1 MTAAALFQSI
11 LASLP
16 EIVVVAGACVLLI
29 LGQLVRK
36 GQGHFLVWASVA
48 VVLIAALG
56 TLMLAG
62 EVRPAYTGMFIADR
76 FAVFFKVVFYLATVL
91 TFLLS
96 RKYAEIEEIGSS
108 EYYVLLLFALS
119 GMMIMASATDLLSIY
134 VGLELMALCTY
145 VLTGFLRQQ
154 RRSNEA
160 ALKYVILGGVSTGI
174 FLYGVS
180 LVYGLTGTT
189 QLDGMAAAVTGDP
202 LDPGLLLAV
211 VFIVAGLVFKV
222 GAVPFHMWVPDVY
235 EGAPTTI
242 TAFMSVGPKA
252 AGFAVILRVFLNPLV
267 AASDAWIIVAV
278 IAVVT
283 MALGSFVALVQDN
296 FKRLLAYSSI
306 AHAGFAMFGVV
317 AGGADGIASV
327 MLYLLIYAFMNLG
340 IFGTVIMMR
349 NGDFS
354 GEVIEDYAGFAK
366 SHRGLALLMLLYLFS
381 LAGIPPTA
389 GFFAKFYVLV
399 ALVERGFVMLAVIAV
414 LLSAV
419 AAYFYIRI
427 VMVIYMREPER
438 RVRPGADALG
448 PRHARLHRRR
458 HHRHR
463 PISGVVSEACSTFR
477 VWRLIDW
484 ICNDPADGILL
495 TVQERN
501 AQVASRGSASPVRRV
516 GRGLSKA
523 LGG

>member
-1 MTAAALFQSI
+1 MTAAALVQSI
-11 LASLP
+11 LASGP
-16 EIVVVAGACVLLI
+16 EIVVVSGACILLI
-29 LGQLVRK
+29 LGQFVRRE
-36 GQGHFLVWASVA
+36 QEYFLVWASVA

-56 TLMLAG
+56 TLMLAS
-62 EVRPAYTGMFIADR
+62 EVRPAYAGMFIADR
-76 FAVFFKVVFYLATVL
+76 FAVFFKFVFYLATIL
-91 TFLLS
+91 TFFLS
-96 RKYAEIEEIGSS
+96 RKYADIEGIGSS

-134 VGLELMALCTY
+134 VGLELMVLCTY

-160 ALKYVILGGVSTGI
+160 ALKYVILGSVSTGI

-267 AASDAWIIVAV
+267 AASDVWIIVAV
-278 IAVVT
+278 IAVAT

-296 FKRLLAYSSI
+296 IKRLLAYSSI
-306 AHAGFAMFGVV
+306 AHAGFAIFGVV
-317 AGGADGIASV
+317 AGGPDGIASV
-327 MLYLLIYAFMNLG
+327 MLYLLIYSFMNLG

-349 NGDFS
+349 NADFS
-354 GEVIEDYAGFAK
+354 GEAIEDYAGLAK
-366 SHRGLALLMLLYLFS
+366 SHPGLALLMLLFLFS

-399 ALVERGFVMLAVIAV
+399 ALVDRGFVVLAVIAV
-414 LLSAV
+414 LLSVV

-427 VMVIYMREPER
+427 VMVIYMREPGR
-438 RVRPGADALG
+438 AFAPALTPLVRAALAFTAAG
-448 PRHARLHRRR
+448 TIGIGLFPSWFLRL
-458 HHRHR
+458 
-463 PISGVVSEACSTFR
+463 
-477 VWRLIDW
+477 
-484 ICNDPADGILL
+484 
-495 TVQERN
+495 
-501 AQVASRGSASPVRRV
+501 AQHSVF
-516 GRGLSKA
+516 
-523 LGG
+523 GG

>member
-1 MTAAALFQSI
+1 MTAAALYQSI

-16 EIVVVAGACVLLI
+16 EIAVITGACILLI
-29 LGQLVRK
+29 LGLFVRK
-36 GQGHFLVWASVA
+36 SQAHLLVWASVTI
-48 VVLIAALG
+48 VLIAAVL

-76 FAVFFKVVFYLATVL
+76 FSVFFKLLFYLTTVL

-96 RKYAEIEEIGSS
+96 RKYAEIEGIVSS
-108 EYYVLLLFALS
+108 EYYVLLLLALS
-119 GMMIMASATDLLSIY
+119 GMMIMASATDLMSIY

-154 RRSNEA
+154 QRSNEA
-160 ALKYVILGGVSTGI
+160 ALKYVILGGVSTAI

-189 QLDGMAAAVTGDP
+189 QLDRMAAAVTAEP

-211 VFIVAGLVFKV
+211 VFIVAGLAFKV

-242 TAFMSVGPKA
+242 TAFMSVGPKM

-317 AGGADGIASV
+317 AGGADGIAGV
-327 MLYLLIYAFMNLG
+327 MLYLLIYMFMNLG
-340 IFGTVIMMR
+340 IFGMVIMMR
-349 NGDFS
+349 NGNFS

-366 SHRGLALLMLLYLFS
+366 LHRGLALLMLLYLFS

-399 ALVERGFVMLAVIAV
+399 ALVERGFVVLAVIAV

-419 AAYFYIRI
+419 AAYFYIRV
-427 VMVIYMREPER
+427 VMVIYMRDPER
-438 RVRPGADALG
+438 
-448 PRHARLHRRR
+448 
-458 HHRHR
+458 
-463 PISGVVSEACSTFR
+463 TF
-477 VWRLIDW
+477 
-484 ICNDPADGILL
+484 DPALTPAVRATLAVTAAGTIGIGLFPAWFL
-495 TVQERN
+495 RV
-501 AQVASRGSASPVRRV
+501 AQQSVF
-516 GRGLSKA
+516 
-523 LGG
+523 GG

>member
-1 MTAAALFQSI
+1 MTASLLFQSV

-16 EIVVVAGACVLLI
+16 EIVVVVGACALLI
-29 LGQLVRK
+29 LGQLLPK
-36 GQGHFLVWASVA
+36 GQGYFLVWASVA
-48 VVLIAALG
+48 IVLAAALA
-56 TLMLAG
+56 TLLLAG
-62 EVRPAYTGMFIADR
+62 EVRPAYSGMFVADR
-76 FAVFFKVVFYLATVL
+76 FAVFFKGVFYLATVL

-96 RKYAEIEEIGSS
+96 RKYAEIEGIESS

-145 VLTGFLRQQ
+145 VLTGFLRRE

-160 ALKYVILGGVSTGI
+160 ALKYVILGGAATGI

-189 QLDGMAAAVTGDP
+189 SLDGMATAVANNAG
-202 LDPGLLLAV
+202 DPGLLLAV
-211 VFIVAGLVFKV
+211 VFIVAGLAFKV

-242 TAFMSVGPKA
+242 TAFMSVAPKA
-252 AGFAVILRVFLNPLV
+252 AGFAAILRVFLNPLV
-267 AASDAWIIVAV
+267 TASNAWIIIAV

-340 IFGTVIMMR
+340 IFATVILMR

-354 GEVIEDYAGFAK
+354 GEAIDDYGGLAK
-366 SHRGLALLMLLYLFS
+366 SHPGLALLMLLYLFS

-399 ALVERGFVMLAVIAV
+399 ALVERGFVGLAVVAV
-414 LLSAV
+414 LLSAI

-427 VMVIYMREPER
+427 VMVIYMREPGEQTYPALTPS
-438 RVRPGADALG
+438 VRATLALTAAG
-448 PRHARLHRRR
+448 TIGIGL
-458 HHRHR
+458 
-463 PISGVVSEACSTFR
+463 F
-477 VWRLIDW
+477 
-484 ICNDPADGILL
+484 PAWFLKL
-495 TVQERN
+495 
-501 AQVASRGSASPVRRV
+501 AQDSVF
-516 GRGLSKA
+516 
-523 LGG
+523 GG

>member
-1 MTAAALFQSI
+1 MTAAALLASI

-16 EIVVVAGACVLLI
+16 EIIVIVGSCILLI
-29 LGQLVRK
+29 GGQLLPK
-36 GQGHFLVWASVA
+36 GKDALLVWASIAVVLVA
-48 VVLIAALG
+48 VVATF
-56 TLMLAG
+56 TLSGGAQ
-62 EVRPAYTGMFIADR
+62 PAYAGMFVADT
-76 FAVFFKVVFYLATVL
+76 FSIFFKSLFYLSILL

-96 RKYAEIEEIGSS
+96 RNYADIEGIGGS
-108 EYYVLLLFALS
+108 EYYVLLLLGLV

-134 VGLELMALCTY
+134 VGLELMVLCTY
-145 VLTGFLRQQ
+145 VLTGFLRREQ
-154 RRSNEA
+154 RSNEA
-160 ALKYVILGGVSTGI
+160 ALKYVILGAVSTGI

-189 QLDGMAAAVTGDP
+189 QLDRMAAAVTNDP

-211 VFIVAGLVFKV
+211 VFIVAGLVFKI

-235 EGAPTTI
+235 EGAPTTV

-267 AASDAWIIVAV
+267 ASSNVWIILAV

-306 AHAGFAMFGVV
+306 AHAGFAILGIV

-327 MLYLLIYAFMNLG
+327 MLYLLIYTFMNLG
-340 IFGTVIMMR
+340 IFGAVIMMR
-349 NGDFS
+349 NGNFS
-354 GEVIEDYAGFAK
+354 GEVIDDYSGFAK
-366 SHRGLALLMLLYLFS
+366 LHPGLALLMLLYLFS

-399 ALVERGFVMLAVIAV
+399 ALVERGFVLLAVFAV

-427 VMVIYMREPER
+427 VMVMFMREPER
-438 RVRPGADALG
+438 AFEPALTPLVGAALAVTAAG
-448 PRHARLHRRR
+448 TIGIGL
-458 HHRHR
+458 
-463 PISGVVSEACSTFR
+463 F
-477 VWRLIDW
+477 
-484 ICNDPADGILL
+484 PAWFLKL
-495 TVQERN
+495 
-501 AQVASRGSASPVRRV
+501 AQQSAF
-516 GRGLSKA
+516 
-523 LGG
+523 GG

>member
-1 MTAAALFQSI
+1 MTAVALLPSI

-16 EIVVVAGACVLLI
+16 EIIVVTGACILLIAGQFVPKGRDAVLVWSSVAIVLL
-29 LGQLVRK
+29 
-36 GQGHFLVWASVA
+36 
-48 VVLIAALG
+48 AALG
-56 TLMLAG
+56 TFTLSGGAQ
-62 EVRPAYTGMFIADR
+62 PAYAGMFVADP
-76 FAVFFKVVFYLATVL
+76 FSVFFKSVFYLAIVL

-96 RKYAEIEEIGSS
+96 RNYADIEGIGGS
-108 EYYVLLLFALS
+108 EYYVLLLLALS
-119 GMMIMASATDLLSIY
+119 GMMIMASATDLLAIY
-134 VGLELMALCTY
+134 VGLELMVLCTY
-145 VLTGFLRQQ
+145 VLTGFLRREQ
-154 RRSNEA
+154 RSNEA
-160 ALKYVILGGVSTGI
+160 ALKYVILGAVSTGI

-189 QLDGMAAAVTGDP
+189 QLDRMAAAVTGDP

-211 VFIVAGLVFKV
+211 VFIVAGLVFKI

-267 AASDAWIIVAV
+267 AGSNVWIILAV

-306 AHAGFAMFGVV
+306 AHAGFAIFGIV
-317 AGGADGIASV
+317 AGGADGVASV
-327 MLYLLIYAFMNLG
+327 MLYLLIYTFMNLG
-340 IFGTVIMMR
+340 IFGAVIMMR
-349 NGDFS
+349 NGNFS

-366 SHRGLALLMLLYLFS
+366 LHPGLALLMLLYLFS

-399 ALVERGFVMLAVIAV
+399 ALVERGFVLLAVIAV

-427 VMVIYMREPER
+427 VMVMFMREPER
-438 RVRPGADALG
+438 VFEPALTPLVGAALAVTAAG
-448 PRHARLHRRR
+448 TVGIGL
-458 HHRHR
+458 
-463 PISGVVSEACSTFR
+463 F
-477 VWRLIDW
+477 
-484 ICNDPADGILL
+484 PAWFLKL
-495 TVQERN
+495 
-501 AQVASRGSASPVRRV
+501 AQQSAF
-516 GRGLSKA
+516 
-523 LGG
+523 GG

>member
-1 MTAAALFQSI
+1 MNAAALYQSA

-16 EIVVVAGACVLLI
+16 EIVVVTGACILLI
-29 LGQLVRK
+29 LGELVRK
-36 GQGHFLVWASVA
+36 GREDLFLWASVA
-48 VVLIAALG
+48 VVAVAALI
-56 TLMLAG
+56 TLMPAG
-62 EVRPAYTGMFIADR
+62 EVRPAYAGMFIADR
-76 FAVFFKVVFYLATVL
+76 FSVYFKLIFYLATVL

-96 RKYAEIEEIGSS
+96 RKYADIEGIGSS
-108 EYYVLLLFALS
+108 EYYVLLLFTLS

-134 VGLELMALCTY
+134 VGLELTVLCTY
-145 VLTGFLRQQ
+145 VLTGFLRRE

-160 ALKYVILGGVSTGI
+160 ALKYVILGAVSTAI

-189 QLDGMAAAVTGDP
+189 QLDAMAVAVTSDP
-202 LDPGLLLAV
+202 PDPGLLLAV

-222 GAVPFHMWVPDVY
+222 GAVPFHMWLPDVY

-252 AGFAVILRVFLNPLV
+252 AGFAVILRVFLNPLI
-267 AASDAWIIVAV
+267 ANSNAWVVVAV

-306 AHAGFAMFGVV
+306 AHAGFALFGVV

-340 IFGTVIMMR
+340 LFGAVIMMR
-349 NGDFS
+349 SGDFS
-354 GEVIEDYAGFAK
+354 GEVIDDYAGFARP
-366 SHRGLALLMLLYLFS
+366 HPVLALLMLLYLFS

-399 ALVERGFVMLAVIAV
+399 ALVERGFVVLAVIAV

-427 VMVIYMREPER
+427 VMLIYMREPKRAFEPALTPM
-438 RVRPGADALG
+438 VGATLAVTAAGTIGIGLF
-448 PRHARLHRRR
+448 PAWFLRL
-458 HHRHR
+458 
-463 PISGVVSEACSTFR
+463 
-477 VWRLIDW
+477 
-484 ICNDPADGILL
+484 
-495 TVQERN
+495 
-501 AQVASRGSASPVRRV
+501 AQQSVF
-516 GRGLSKA
+516 
-523 LGG
+523 GG

>member
-1 MTAAALFQSI
+1 MTAAALLASI
-11 LASLP
+11 LVSLP
-16 EIVVVAGACVLLI
+16 EIIVIVGSCVLLI
-29 LGQLVRK
+29 GGQLLPK
-36 GQGHFLVWASVA
+36 GKDALLVWASVA
-48 VVLIAALG
+48 VVLLAALATF
-56 TLMLAG
+56 TLSG
-62 EVRPAYTGMFIADR
+62 EAQPAYAGMFVADP
-76 FAVFFKVVFYLATVL
+76 FSIFFKSLFYLSILL

-96 RKYAEIEEIGSS
+96 RNYADIEGIGGS
-108 EYYVLLLFALS
+108 EYYVLLLLALA

-134 VGLELMALCTY
+134 VGLELMVLCTY
-145 VLTGFLRQQ
+145 VLTGFLRRQQ
-154 RRSNEA
+154 RSNEA
-160 ALKYVILGGVSTGI
+160 ALKYVILGAVSTGI

-189 QLDGMAAAVTGDP
+189 QLDRMAAAVSNDP

-211 VFIVAGLVFKV
+211 VFIVAGLVFKI

-267 AASDAWIIVAV
+267 ASSNVWIILAV

-306 AHAGFAMFGVV
+306 AHAGFAILGIV

-327 MLYLLIYAFMNLG
+327 MLYLLIYTFMNLG
-340 IFGTVIMMR
+340 IFGAVIMMR
-349 NGDFS
+349 NGTFS
-354 GEVIEDYAGFAK
+354 GEVIEDYSGFAK
-366 SHRGLALLMLLYLFS
+366 LHPGLALLMLLYLFS

-399 ALVERGFVMLAVIAV
+399 ALVERGFVLLAVIAV

-427 VMVIYMREPER
+427 VMVMFMREPER
-438 RVRPGADALG
+438 AFEPALTPLVGAALAVTAAG
-448 PRHARLHRRR
+448 TIGIGL
-458 HHRHR
+458 
-463 PISGVVSEACSTFR
+463 F
-477 VWRLIDW
+477 
-484 ICNDPADGILL
+484 PAWFLKL
-495 TVQERN
+495 
-501 AQVASRGSASPVRRV
+501 AQQSAF
-516 GRGLSKA
+516 
-523 LGG
+523 GG

>member
-1 MTAAALFQSI
+1 MTAAALLQSI
-11 LASLP
+11 IASLP
-16 EIVVVAGACVLLI
+16 EIVVVTGACILLI
-29 LGQLVRK
+29 LGQLLRK
-36 GQGHFLVWASVA
+36 GQEHLLVSASIA
-48 VVLIAALG
+48 IVLIAALA
-56 TLMLAG
+56 TLMLG
-62 EVRPAYTGMFIADR
+62 SEVRPAYSGMFIADR
-76 FAVFFKVVFYLATVL
+76 FAVFFKLVFYLATIL

-96 RKYAEIEEIGSS
+96 RKYADIEGIGSSS
-108 EYYVLLLFALS
+108 EYYVLLLFALF

-134 VGLELMALCTY
+134 VGLELMVLCTY
-145 VLTGFLRQQ
+145 VLTGFMRRE

-160 ALKYVILGGVSTGI
+160 ALKYVILGAVSTGI

-189 QLDGMAAAVTGDP
+189 QLDAMAQAVTGDP

-222 GAVPFHMWVPDVY
+222 GAVPFHMWLPDVY

-267 AASDAWIIVAV
+267 AASDVWIIVAV

-306 AHAGFAMFGVV
+306 AHAGFAIFGVV
-317 AGGADGIASV
+317 AGGQDGIASV
-327 MLYLLIYAFMNLG
+327 MLYMLIYSFMNLG
-340 IFGTVIMMR
+340 IFGAVIMMR

-354 GEVIEDYAGFAK
+354 GEVINDYAGFAK
-366 SHRGLALLMLLYLFS
+366 SHPGLALLMLIYLFS

-438 RVRPGADALG
+438 VFEPALTPMVRATLAFTALG
-448 PRHARLHRRR
+448 TIGIGL
-458 HHRHR
+458 
-463 PISGVVSEACSTFR
+463 F
-477 VWRLIDW
+477 
-484 ICNDPADGILL
+484 PAWFLGL
-495 TVQERN
+495 
-501 AQVASRGSASPVRRV
+501 AQQSAS
-516 GRGLSKA
+516 
-523 LGG
+523 GG

>member
-1 MTAAALFQSI
+1 MTAAALLQSI

-16 EIVVVAGACVLLI
+16 EIVVVVGACVLLI
-29 LGQLVRK
+29 LGQIVPK
-36 GQGHFLVWASVA
+36 GQEQFLIWASVA
-48 VVLIAALG
+48 IVLIAALG

-62 EVRPAYTGMFIADR
+62 EVRPAYMDMFIADR
-76 FAVFFKVVFYLATVL
+76 FSAFFKIVFYLATGL

-96 RKYAEIEEIGSS
+96 RKYVEIEEIGSS

-145 VLTGFLRQQ
+145 VLTGFLRRQ

-160 ALKYVILGGVSTGI
+160 ALKYVILGGVSTGL
-174 FLYGVS
+174 FLYGAS

-189 QLDGMAAAVTGDP
+189 QLDGMAAAVTSKP

-211 VFIVAGLVFKV
+211 VFIVAGLAFKV

-267 AASDAWIIVAV
+267 AASDVWIIIAI

-317 AGGADGIASV
+317 AGGAEGVAGV
-327 MLYLLIYAFMNLG
+327 MLYLLIYTFMNLG

-349 NGDFS
+349 NGDSS
-354 GEVIEDYAGFAK
+354 GEAIEDYAGLAR

-399 ALVERGFVMLAVIAV
+399 ALVERGFILLAVIAV
-414 LLSAV
+414 LLSVV

-427 VMVIYMREPER
+427 VMVIYMREPE
-438 RVRPGADALG
+438 G
-448 PRHARLHRRR
+448 
-458 HHRHR
+458 
-463 PISGVVSEACSTFR
+463 SF
-477 VWRLIDW
+477 
-484 ICNDPADGILL
+484 DPALTPSVRATLALTAAGTIGIGLFPAWFL
-495 TVQERN
+495 RL
-501 AQVASRGSASPVRRV
+501 AQHSAF
-516 GRGLSKA
+516 
-523 LGG
+523 GG

>member
-1 MTAAALFQSI
+1 MTAATLLSWI
-11 LASLP
+11 VASLP
-16 EIVVVAGACVLLI
+16 EILVVTGACILLI
-29 LGQLVRK
+29 VGQLVRK
-36 GQGHFLVWASVA
+36 DQGHVLVWASVA
-48 VVLIAALG
+48 VVIMAALA
-56 TLMLAG
+56 TFMLAG
-62 EVRPAYTGMFIADR
+62 EARPAYAGMFIADR
-76 FAVFFKVVFYLATVL
+76 FAAFFKFVFYLATVF

-96 RKYAEIEEIGSS
+96 RKYADIEDIGSS

-134 VGLELMALCTY
+134 VGLELMVLSTY
-145 VLTGFLRQQ
+145 VLTGFLRREQ
-154 RRSNEA
+154 RSNEA
-160 ALKYVILGGVSTGI
+160 ALKYVILGAVSTGI

-189 QLDGMAAAVTGDP
+189 QLDKMAASITGEP

-211 VFIVAGLVFKV
+211 VFVVAGLVFKV

-235 EGAPTTI
+235 EGAPTPI

-267 AASDAWIIVAV
+267 AASNVWIIVAI

-306 AHAGFAMFGVV
+306 AHAGFAIFGIV
-317 AGGADGIASV
+317 AGGTDGTASV
-327 MLYLLIYAFMNLG
+327 MLYLLIYTFMNLG
-340 IFGTVIMMR
+340 IFGAVIMMR
-349 NGDFS
+349 NGNSS
-354 GEVIEDYAGFAK
+354 GEVIEDYSGFAK
-366 SHRGLALLMLLYLFS
+366 LHPGLALLMLIYLFS

-399 ALVERGFVMLAVIAV
+399 ALVERGFVILAVIAV

-427 VMVIYMREPER
+427 VMVIFMREPARTFEPALTPM
-438 RVRPGADALG
+438 VGATLALTAVG
-448 PRHARLHRRR
+448 TIGIGLFPAWFLRL
-458 HHRHR
+458 
-463 PISGVVSEACSTFR
+463 
-477 VWRLIDW
+477 
-484 ICNDPADGILL
+484 
-495 TVQERN
+495 
-501 AQVASRGSASPVRRV
+501 AQQSVF
-516 GRGLSKA
+516 
-523 LGG
+523 GG

>member
-1 MTAAALFQSI
+1 MNAAALYQSA

-16 EIVVVAGACVLLI
+16 EIVVVTGACILLI

-36 GQGHFLVWASVA
+36 GREDFHLWASVT
-48 VVLIAALG
+48 VVVIAALM
-56 TLMLAG
+56 TLMPAG
-62 EVRPAYTGMFIADR
+62 DARSAYAGMFIADR
-76 FAVFFKVVFYLATVL
+76 FSIFFKLIFYLATVL

-96 RKYAEIEEIGSS
+96 RKYAEIEGIGSS
-108 EYYVLLLFALS
+108 EYYVLLLFTLS

-134 VGLELMALCTY
+134 VGLELTVLCTY
-145 VLTGFLRQQ
+145 VLTGFLRRE

-160 ALKYVILGGVSTGI
+160 ALKYVILGAVSTGI

-189 QLDGMAAAVTGDP
+189 QLDAMAAAVTGDP
-202 LDPGLLLAV
+202 RDPGLLLAV

-222 GAVPFHMWVPDVY
+222 GAVPFHMWLPDVY

-267 AASDAWIIVAV
+267 AASDAWIVVAV
-278 IAVVT
+278 IAVAT

-306 AHAGFAMFGVV
+306 AHAGFALFGVV
-317 AGGADGIASV
+317 AGGAEGIASV

-340 IFGTVIMMR
+340 MFGTVIMMR
-349 NGDFS
+349 SGDFS
-354 GEVIEDYAGFAK
+354 GEVIEDYTGFAK
-366 SHRGLALLMLLYLFS
+366 QHPALALLMLLYLFS

-399 ALVERGFVMLAVIAV
+399 ALVERGYVVLAVIAV

-427 VMVIYMREPER
+427 VMLIYMHEPK
-438 RVRPGADALG
+438 RVFEPALTPMVGATLAITAAGTIGIGLF
-448 PRHARLHRRR
+448 PAWFLRL
-458 HHRHR
+458 
-463 PISGVVSEACSTFR
+463 
-477 VWRLIDW
+477 
-484 ICNDPADGILL
+484 
-495 TVQERN
+495 
-501 AQVASRGSASPVRRV
+501 AQQSVF
-516 GRGLSKA
+516 
-523 LGG
+523 GG

>member
-1 MTAAALFQSI
+1 MTAAALLASI
-11 LASLP
+11 LVSLP
-16 EIVVVAGACVLLI
+16 EIIVIVGSCILLI
-29 LGQLVRK
+29 GGQLLPK
-36 GQGHFLVWASVA
+36 GKDALLVWASVA
-48 VVLIAALG
+48 VVLLAVLATF
-56 TLMLAG
+56 TLSGGA
-62 EVRPAYTGMFIADR
+62 EPAYAGMFVADP
-76 FAVFFKVVFYLATVL
+76 FSVFFKSLFYLSILL

-96 RKYAEIEEIGSS
+96 RNYADIEGIGGS
-108 EYYVLLLFALS
+108 EYYVLLLLALA

-134 VGLELMALCTY
+134 VGLELMVLCTY
-145 VLTGFLRQQ
+145 VLTGFLRREQ
-154 RRSNEA
+154 RSNEA
-160 ALKYVILGGVSTGI
+160 ALKYVILGAVSTGI

-189 QLDGMAAAVTGDP
+189 QLDRMAAAVSNDP

-211 VFIVAGLVFKV
+211 VFIVAGLVFKI

-267 AASDAWIIVAV
+267 ASSKVWIILAV

-306 AHAGFAMFGVV
+306 AHAGFAILGIV

-327 MLYLLIYAFMNLG
+327 MLYLLIYTFMNLG
-340 IFGTVIMMR
+340 IFGAVIMMR
-349 NGDFS
+349 NGNFS
-354 GEVIEDYAGFAK
+354 GEVIEDYSGFAK
-366 SHRGLALLMLLYLFS
+366 LHPGLALLMLLYLFS

-389 GFFAKFYVLV
+389 GFFAKFYVLI
-399 ALVERGFVMLAVIAV
+399 ALVERGFVLLAVIAV

-427 VMVIYMREPER
+427 VMVMFMREP
-438 RVRPGADALG
+438 VRAFEPALTPLVGAALAVTAAG
-448 PRHARLHRRR
+448 TIGIGL
-458 HHRHR
+458 
-463 PISGVVSEACSTFR
+463 F
-477 VWRLIDW
+477 
-484 ICNDPADGILL
+484 PAWFLKL
-495 TVQERN
+495 
-501 AQVASRGSASPVRRV
+501 AQQSAF
-516 GRGLSKA
+516 
-523 LGG
+523 GG

>member
-1 MTAAALFQSI
+1 MNAAALFQSMI
-11 LASLP
+11 ASLP
-16 EIVVVAGACVLLI
+16 EIVIVSGACLLLI
-29 LGQLVRK
+29 VGQLVRRE
-36 GQGHFLVWASVA
+36 QGYLLVWASIGI
-48 VVLIAALG
+48 VLIAALG
-56 TLMLAG
+56 TLMLGG
-62 EVRPAYTGMFIADR
+62 EVRPAYTGMFIADP
-76 FAVFFKVVFYLATVL
+76 FATFFKVVFYLSTVL

-96 RKYAEIEEIGSS
+96 RRYAEIEEIESS

-119 GMMIMASATDLLSIY
+119 GMMILASATDLLSIY
-134 VGLELMALCTY
+134 VGLELMAFCTY

-154 RRSNEA
+154 QRSNEA
-160 ALKYVILGGVSTGI
+160 ALKYVILGAVSTGM

-189 QLDGMAAAVTGDP
+189 QLDGMAAAVTVDP

-267 AASDAWIIVAV
+267 AASDAWIIVAI
-278 IAVVT
+278 IAVAT

-306 AHAGFAMFGVV
+306 AHAGFALFGVA

-327 MLYLLIYAFMNLG
+327 MLYLLIYALMNLG
-340 IFGTVIMMR
+340 IFGIVIMMR
-349 NGDFS
+349 AGDFS

-399 ALVERGFVMLAVIAV
+399 ALVERGFVVLAVIAV

-427 VMVIYMREPER
+427 VMVIYMREPE
-438 RVRPGADALG
+438 G
-448 PRHARLHRRR
+448 
-458 HHRHR
+458 
-463 PISGVVSEACSTFR
+463 TF
-477 VWRLIDW
+477 
-484 ICNDPADGILL
+484 DPALTPGVRATLALTAAGTIGIGLFPAWFL
-495 TVQERN
+495 GL
-501 AQVASRGSASPVRRV
+501 AQNSVFGD
-516 GRGLSKA
+516 
-523 LGG
+523 

>member
-1 MTAAALFQSI
+1 MTASLLFQSV

-16 EIVVVAGACVLLI
+16 EIVVVVGACALLI
-29 LGQLVRK
+29 LGQLLPK
-36 GQGHFLVWASVA
+36 GQGYFLVWASVA
-48 VVLIAALG
+48 VVLAAALA
-56 TLMLAG
+56 TLLLAG
-62 EVRPAYTGMFIADR
+62 EVRPAYSGMFVADR
-76 FAVFFKVVFYLATVL
+76 FAVFFKGVFYLATVL

-96 RKYAEIEEIGSS
+96 RKYAEIEGIESS

-145 VLTGFLRQQ
+145 VLTGFLRRE

-160 ALKYVILGGVSTGI
+160 ALKYVILGGAATGI

-189 QLDGMAAAVTGDP
+189 SLDGMATAVANNAG
-202 LDPGLLLAV
+202 DPGLLLAV
-211 VFIVAGLVFKV
+211 VFIVAGLAFKV

-242 TAFMSVGPKA
+242 TAFMSVAPKA

-267 AASDAWIIVAV
+267 TASNAWIIIAV

-340 IFGTVIMMR
+340 IFATVILMR

-354 GEVIEDYAGFAK
+354 GEAIDDFGGLAK
-366 SHRGLALLMLLYLFS
+366 SHPGLALLMLLYLFS

-399 ALVERGFVMLAVIAV
+399 ALVERGFVGLAVVAV
-414 LLSAV
+414 LLSAI

-427 VMVIYMREPER
+427 VMVIYMREPGEQTYPALTPS
-438 RVRPGADALG
+438 VRATLALTAAG
-448 PRHARLHRRR
+448 TIGIGL
-458 HHRHR
+458 
-463 PISGVVSEACSTFR
+463 F
-477 VWRLIDW
+477 
-484 ICNDPADGILL
+484 PAWFLKL
-495 TVQERN
+495 
-501 AQVASRGSASPVRRV
+501 AQDSVF
-516 GRGLSKA
+516 
-523 LGG
+523 GG

>member
-1 MTAAALFQSI
+1 MTAAALLPSI

-16 EIVVVAGACVLLI
+16 EITVVAGACILLI
-29 LGQLVRK
+29 VGQLVPK
-36 GQGHFLVWASVA
+36 GQEATLVWASVA
-48 VVLIAALG
+48 VVLFAALATF
-56 TLMLAG
+56 TLSG
-62 EVRPAYTGMFIADR
+62 GPSAYAGMFVADP
-76 FAVFFKVVFYLATVL
+76 FSVFFKSLFYLAIVL

-96 RKYAEIEEIGSS
+96 RNYADIEGIGGS
-108 EYYVLLLFALS
+108 EYYVLLLLALS
-119 GMMIMASATDLLSIY
+119 GMMIMASAIDLLSIY
-134 VGLELMALCTY
+134 VGLELMVLCTY
-145 VLTGFLRQQ
+145 VLTGFLRREQ
-154 RRSNEA
+154 RSNEA
-160 ALKYVILGGVSTGI
+160 ALNYVILGAVSTGI

-189 QLDGMAAAVTGDP
+189 QLDRMAAAVTADP

-211 VFIVAGLVFKV
+211 VFIVAGLVFKI

-267 AASDAWIIVAV
+267 AGSNVWIILAV

-306 AHAGFAMFGVV
+306 AHAGFAIFGIV

-327 MLYLLIYAFMNLG
+327 MLYLLIYTFMNLG
-340 IFGTVIMMR
+340 IFGAVIMMR
-349 NGDFS
+349 NGNFS

-366 SHRGLALLMLLYLFS
+366 MHPGLALLMLLYLFS

-399 ALVERGFVMLAVIAV
+399 ALVERGFVLLAVIAV

-427 VMVIYMREPER
+427 VMVMFMREPAREFEPALTPL
-438 RVRPGADALG
+438 VGAALAVTAAG
-448 PRHARLHRRR
+448 TVGIGLFPAWFLRL
-458 HHRHR
+458 
-463 PISGVVSEACSTFR
+463 
-477 VWRLIDW
+477 
-484 ICNDPADGILL
+484 
-495 TVQERN
+495 
-501 AQVASRGSASPVRRV
+501 AQQSAF
-516 GRGLSKA
+516 
-523 LGG
+523 GG

>member
-1 MTAAALFQSI
+1 MTPAALLHSI

-16 EIVVVAGACVLLI
+16 EILVVTGACILLL
-29 LGQLVRK
+29 LGQFLRK
-36 GQGHFLVWASVA
+36 EQDHVLVWAAIVI
-48 VVLIAALG
+48 VLTAATT

-62 EVRPAYTGMFIADR
+62 EPQPAFIGMFIADH
-76 FAVFFKVVFYLATVL
+76 FAVFFKIVFYLATVL

-96 RKYAEIEEIGSS
+96 RKYADIEGIGSS

-145 VLTGFLRQQ
+145 VLTGFLRKE

-160 ALKYVILGGVSTGI
+160 ALKYVILGSVSTGI

-180 LVYGLTGTT
+180 LIYGITGTT
-189 QLDGMAAAVTGDP
+189 QLDAMAAAVSGGP

-252 AGFAVILRVFLNPLV
+252 AAFAVILRVFLNPLV
-267 AASDAWIIVAV
+267 AASNVWIIIAV

-283 MALGSFVALVQDN
+283 MAIGSFVALVQEN

-306 AHAGFAMFGVV
+306 AHAGFAIFGVV
-317 AGGADGIASV
+317 AGGVDGIASV
-327 MLYLLIYAFMNLG
+327 MLYLLIYTFMNLG
-340 IFGTVIMMR
+340 IFAAVIMMR
-349 NGDFS
+349 NGESS
-354 GEVIEDYAGFAK
+354 GEAIEDYAGLSR
-366 SHRGLALLMLLYLFS
+366 SHPALALLMLIYLFS

-399 ALVERGFVMLAVIAV
+399 ALVERGFVSLAVIAV

-427 VMVIYMREPER
+427 VMLIYMREP
-438 RVRPGADALG
+438 VRAFNPTLTPLVRATLAFTAAGTIGIGL
-448 PRHARLHRRR
+448 
-458 HHRHR
+458 
-463 PISGVVSEACSTFR
+463 F
-477 VWRLIDW
+477 
-484 ICNDPADGILL
+484 PAMFLKL
-495 TVQERN
+495 
-501 AQVASRGSASPVRRV
+501 AQHSAF
-516 GRGLSKA
+516 
-523 LGG
+523 GG

>member
-1 MTAAALFQSI
+1 MTAAALFQSA

-16 EIVVVAGACVLLI
+16 EIVVITGACILLI

-36 GQGHFLVWASVA
+36 GQEHVFVWASVA

-56 TLMLAG
+56 TLMLAS
-62 EVRPAYTGMFIADR
+62 EVRPAYTGMFVADG
-76 FAVFFKVVFYLATVL
+76 FAVFFKLVFYLATVL
-91 TFLLS
+91 TFFLS
-96 RKYAEIEEIGSS
+96 RKYADIEGIESS

-119 GMMIMASATDLLSIY
+119 GMMIMASATDLLSLY
-134 VGLELMALCTY
+134 VGLELMVLCTY
-145 VLTGFLRQQ
+145 VLTGFLR
-154 RRSNEA
+154 REPRSNEA
-160 ALKYVILGGVSTGI
+160 ALKYVILGAVSTAI

-252 AGFAVILRVFLNPLV
+252 AGFAAILRVFLNPLV
-267 AASDAWIIVAV
+267 AASDAWVVVAV

-306 AHAGFAMFGVV
+306 AHAGFAIFGVV

-327 MLYLLIYAFMNLG
+327 MLYLLIYSLMNLG
-340 IFGTVIMMR
+340 IFGIVIMMR

-354 GEVIEDYAGFAK
+354 GEIIEDYAGFAR
-366 SHRGLALLMLLYLFS
+366 SHPGLALLMLLYLFS

-427 VMVIYMREPER
+427 VMVIYMREPR
-438 RVRPGADALG
+438 RA
-448 PRHARLHRRR
+448 
-458 HHRHR
+458 
-463 PISGVVSEACSTFR
+463 F
-477 VWRLIDW
+477 
-484 ICNDPADGILL
+484 DPALTPLVRATLAFTAVGTLGIGLFP
-495 TVQERN
+495 ERFLRL
-501 AQVASRGSASPVRRV
+501 AQGAVF
-516 GRGLSKA
+516 
-523 LGG
+523 GG

>member
-1 MTAAALFQSI
+1 MTAALLQSI

-16 EIVVVAGACVLLI
+16 EIVVVAGACTLLI
-29 LGQLVRK
+29 LGQLMRK
-36 GQGHFLVWASVA
+36 GGERYFLWASIA
-48 VVLIAALG
+48 VVLLAALL
-56 TLMLAG
+56 TLVQPG
-62 EVRPAYTGMFIADR
+62 EALPAYAGMFIADR
-76 FAVFFKVVFYLATVL
+76 FAVFFKVVFYLAAGL

-96 RKYAEIEEIGSS
+96 RKYVEIEEIDRS
-108 EYYVLLLFALS
+108 EYYVLLLFTLL
-119 GMMIMASATDLLSIY
+119 GMLIMASATDLLSIY
-134 VGLELMALCTY
+134 VGLELMALSTY

-154 RRSNEA
+154 PRSNEA
-160 ALKYVILGGVSTGI
+160 ALKYVILGGASTAI
-174 FLYGVS
+174 FLYGIS
-180 LVYGLTGTT
+180 LVYGLIGTT
-189 QLDGMAAAVTGDP
+189 QLAGMAEAAIGNP

-267 AASDAWIIVAV
+267 AASNAWIIVAV
-278 IAVVT
+278 IAVMT

-306 AHAGFAMFGVV
+306 AHAGFALFGVV

-340 IFGTVIMMR
+340 IFGAVIMMR
-349 NGDFS
+349 SRDFS

-366 SHRGLALLMLLYLFS
+366 SHRGLALLMLLFLFS

-399 ALVERGFVMLAVIAV
+399 ALVERGLVMLAVIAV

-427 VMVIYMREPER
+427 VMVIYMREPLC
-438 RVRPGADALG
+438 A
-448 PRHARLHRRR
+448 
-458 HHRHR
+458 
-463 PISGVVSEACSTFR
+463 F
-477 VWRLIDW
+477 
-484 ICNDPADGILL
+484 DPALTPSVRAALAITAAGTIGIGLFPAWFL
-495 TVQERN
+495 RF
-501 AQVASRGSASPVRRV
+501 AQHSVF
-516 GRGLSKA
+516 
-523 LGG
+523 GG